1 MNVKKQDT
9 VILKWIITIIFPLI
23 IYLIPISKIF
33 TMDLKVFLISTLF
46 VILIIAFELLP
57 LLVSALLLPALYLI
71 SGIAPINI
79 VFSSWISQ
87 TVWIVLSGLILS
99 NILDECGLLKRIS
112 YSVIMK
118 CGGTY
123 IGTVFG
129 CFFIGIILNII
140 TFCNG
145 WLVASALVYGI
156 CKAINLKPS
165 KEASLICFAGTLGGT
180 GATIFLYY
188 PAYYSMIES
197 AIQRFIPT
205 YNIGILTSL
214 LYNGIAIGFYI
225 LTIFIF
231 FKIYNIKDLNLE
243 FEKDL
248 FKNKLKEL
256 GDMTGRE
263 KRAILLIVLLLIY
276 LFSTHYTNLPVLYG
290 FILIPFISFL
300 PKMELCEAKI
310 LQKIKFET
318 VFFVATCLSI
328 GLVGEYVG
336 FSKLMLDI
344 ILPILEGKSSLFI
357 CIVFLLLGMI
367 ANLFMTPMAMLGG
380 LSVSLAEI
388 GLTTG
393 ISPIGAT
400 MILLYSCEVLFFP
413 YQSAGNLMMYSY
425 GMMPMKEFVKQE
437 GLKSIL
443 MIIGFIIIIYPLWR
457 FIGFI

>member
-1 MNVKKQDT
+1 MNVKKIDT
-9 VILKWIITIIFPLI
+9 KLFKWMVSLILPLMICLVPNSEIFVI
-23 IYLIPISKIF
+23 
-33 TMDLKVFLISTLF
+33 DLKIFLISTLF
-46 VILIIAFELLP
+46 VILVIAFELLP

-71 SGIAPINI
+71 SGIAPMNI
-79 VFSSWISQ
+79 VFSSWVSQ

-112 YSVIMK
+112 YSVIMR

-129 CFFIGIILNII
+129 CFFIGVILNLI

-165 KEASLICFAGTLGGT
+165 KEAALICFAGTLGGT

-197 AIQRFIPT
+197 AIQKFIPT

-214 LYNGIAIGFYI
+214 LYNGIAIVFYI

-231 FKIYNIKDLNLE
+231 LKIYNIKNLNLE

-256 GDMTGRE
+256 GDISSRE
-263 KRAILLIVLLLIY
+263 KKAIVLIILLLIY
-276 LFSTHYTNLPVLYG
+276 LFSTHYTKLPVLYG
-290 FILIPFISFL
+290 FILIPFVSFL
-300 PKMELCEAKI
+300 PKVELCEAKI

-344 ILPILEGKSSLFI
+344 IMPILEGKSSLFM
-357 CIVFLLLGMI
+357 CVVFLLLGMI

-380 LSVSLAEI
+380 LSVSLVEI
-388 GLTTG
+388 SLSVG
-393 ISPIGAT
+393 INPIGVT

-437 GLKSIL
+437 GLKSLL
-443 MIIGFIIIIYPLWR
+443 MIIGFIIIIYPLWK